1 MGLLGVVTV
10 AVPAVTVQ
18 SPVPTVGAFAAS
30 VAVAEQIVWS
40 APAAAVVGNWSL
52 LMVIASAL
60 GGQVPFVI
68 VHTNVFTPVV
78 KPVTPL
84 VGLVGVVTVAVPAVT
99 VQSPVPTVGVLA
111 ASVAVGLQM
120 VWSAP
125 AAATVGNWSTLMV
138 IASVLGGQVPFVIV
152 HTNVFTPVVKP
163 VTPLVGFAG
172 AVTVAVPAV
181 TVHNPVPTTG
191 VLAASV
197 AVAEQIV

>member
-1 MGLLGVVTV
+1 M
-10 AVPAVTVQ
+10 
-18 SPVPTVGAFAAS
+18 
-30 VAVAEQIVWS
+30 
-40 APAAAVVGNWSL
+40 
-52 LMVIASAL
+52 ASAL

-84 VGLVGVVTVAVPAVT
+84 VGLVGVVTTPVPAVT

-111 ASVAVGLQM
+111 ANVAVGEQI

-125 AAATVGNWSTLMV
+125 AADVVGIWSTLMV
-138 IASVLGGQVPFVIV
+138 MASVLGVQVPLLIV

-163 VTPLVGFAG
+163 VTPLVGELG
-172 AVTVAVPAV
+172 VVTAPVPAV

-191 VLAASV
+191 ALAAKV
-197 AVAEQIV
+197 EVAEQIVWSAPAAATVGN